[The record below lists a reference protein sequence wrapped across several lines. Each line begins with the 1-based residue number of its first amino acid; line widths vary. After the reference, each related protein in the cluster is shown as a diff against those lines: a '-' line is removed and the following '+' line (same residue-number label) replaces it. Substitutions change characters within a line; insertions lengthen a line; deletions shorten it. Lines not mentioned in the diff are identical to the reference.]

1 MRHQNR
7 LKKLNRPADQRK
19 ALVRGLVTEVL
30 RHGRITTTKVPSRAG
45 LVARRSACSSTSAQ
59 TAEEWRGHCHQHKAR
74 CCAVLLGGSAA
85 RWPA

>member
-59 TAEEWRGHCHQHKAR
+59 TVEVRPDRSHEHKAR
-74 CCAVLLGGSAA
+74 CCAVLLVGSVA
-85 RWPA
+85 RSPA